1 MAEFPDNIKYTA
13 THEWVRQEDDGSVT
27 VGISDHAQ
35 DAMGDIVYVE
45 LSEVGATF
53 EVLDEVGVIES
64 VKAAADIYAPIAGAI
79 TAVNEDLEDAP
90 ETVNESPYERGW
102 LFKIKPVESTDWDDL
117 LDAAAYM
124 AQCEQED
131 H

>member
-1 MAEFPDNIKYTA
+1 MAEFPDSIKYTA
-13 THEWVRQEDDGSVT
+13 THEWVRREDNGSAT

-45 LSEVGATF
+45 LPEVGVTF
-53 EVLDEVGVIES
+53 EVQDEVGVIES

-79 TAVNEDLEDAP
+79 TAVNEALEDSP
-90 ETVNESPYERGW
+90 ETVNESPYEGGW
-102 LFKIKPVESTDWDDL
+102 LFKIDHVESTDWDNL

-124 AQCEQED
+124 AKCEQED

>member
-1 MAEFPDNIKYTA
+1 MADFPDSIKYTA
-13 THEWVRQEDDGSVT
+13 THEWVRREDDGSVT

-45 LSEVGATF
+45 LPEAGATV
-53 EVLDEVGVIES
+53 EVQDEVGVIES

-79 TAVNEDLEDAP
+79 TAVNEKLQDAP
-90 ETVNESPYERGW
+90 ETVNESPYEDGW
-102 LFKIKPVESTDWDDL
+102 LFKIEPIESTDWDNL

-124 AQCEQED
+124 AKCEQEE

>member
-1 MAEFPDNIKYTA
+1 MADFPDSIKYTA
-13 THEWVRQEDDGSVT
+13 THEWVRREDDGSVT

-45 LSEVGATF
+45 LPEAGATV
-53 EVLDEVGVIES
+53 EVQDEVGVIES

-79 TAVNEDLEDAP
+79 TAVNEKLEDAP
-90 ETVNESPYERGW
+90 ETVNETPYEDGW
-102 LFKIKPVESTDWDDL
+102 LFKIEPIESTDWDNL

-124 AQCEQED
+124 AKCEQEE

>member
-1 MAEFPDNIKYTA
+1 MAEFPDNIKYTE

-53 EVLDEVGVIES
+53 DVLDEVGVIES
-64 VKAAADIYAPIAGAI
+64 VKAAADIYAPVAGAI

-102 LFKIKPVESTDWDDL
+102 LFKIEPVESTDWDNL
-117 LDAAAYM
+117 LDAAVYM
-124 AQCEQED
+124 AQCEKED

>member
-1 MAEFPDNIKYTA
+1 MAEFPDNIRYTA
-13 THEWVRQEDDGSVT
+13 THEWVRQEEDGSVT

-35 DAMGDIVYVE
+35 EVMGDIVYVE

-53 EVLDEVGVIES
+53 DVLDEVGVIES
-64 VKAAADIYAPIAGAI
+64 VKAAADIYAPVAGAI
-79 TAVNEDLEDAP
+79 TAVNAELEDAP

-102 LFKIKPVESTDWDDL
+102 LFKIEPVESTDWDDL

-124 AQCEQED
+124 ARCQQED

>member
-1 MAEFPDNIKYTA
+1 MADFPDSIKYTA
-13 THEWVRQEDDGSVT
+13 THEWVRREDDGSVT

-45 LSEVGATF
+45 LPEAGATV
-53 EVLDEVGVIES
+53 EVQDEVGVIES

-79 TAVNEDLEDAP
+79 TAVNEKLEDAP
-90 ETVNESPYERGW
+90 ETVNESPYEDGW
-102 LFKIKPVESTDWDDL
+102 LFKIEPIESTDWDNL

-124 AQCEQED
+124 AKCEQEE